1 MYVCMHT
8 LMMTRLTSLTNARV
22 ESAVSMAAAPPIP
35 PLPIFSP
42 RSRVAGSPR
51 GCLPAC
57 AAGAGAEGRRRTT
70 TEEARCAGCP
80 GVRTL
85 LEGGARLY
93 KERPRRVAPS
103 ASLTGHT
110 CGEIGRAPWIVCG
123 AQGPWRP
130 ATARGARP
138 AEGIEA
144 SSHHV

>member
-1 MYVCMHT
+1 
-8 LMMTRLTSLTNARV
+8 MMMRLTSLTNARV

-42 RSRVAGSPR
+42 RTRVAPR
-51 GCLPAC
+51 GV

-110 CGEIGRAPWIVCG
+110 CGE
-123 AQGPWRP
+123 
-130 ATARGARP
+130 
-138 AEGIEA
+138 
-144 SSHHV
+144 